1 MKVGFV
7 GLGHMGAPM
16 SRNVLAAG
24 HDLLVHD
31 LRREAAAGLEV
42 AGAGWAATPREV
54 AAGREAVITMLP
66 APAHVER
73 VLLGPDGLL
82 SGLAPGSVWIDM
94 STSVP
99 AVADRVR
106 AVAGDVAVLD
116 APVSGMA
123 AGARSGTLQIFVGG
137 EEAVFRR
144 VRPLLEAMGDPE
156 RILHVGGHGAGY
168 TVKLMI
174 NLLWFAHL
182 VATAEVLTIGTQAGV
197 DLATLRR
204 CLLASPAASN
214 FLERDVLSVLEA
226 GDYDDSFALA
236 LACKDLGLAVDLAG
250 HAGVRAEVSAVVE
263 QVYRR
268 ARAQYGDVG
277 GEMLPI
283 KLYEDL
289 TRTPL
294 RLPPVSTSAPRP
306 SLLNPPRL
314 PRPRPPRLPLS
325 PPLPHYRGP
334 SGRMSPG
341 TALSLQHHPRQV
353 VRRGC
358 RVHAAGGRVARITEA
373 FWLTGTGRQ
382 DVGWP
387 PEWCL

>member
-42 AGAGWAATPREV
+42 AGAGWAATPRE
-54 AAGREAVITMLP
+54 AAADREAVITMLP

-73 VLLGPDGLL
+73 VLFGPDGLL

-106 AVAGDVAVLD
+106 AVAGDAAVLD

-123 AGARSGTLQIFVGG
+123 VGARAGTLQIFVGG

-156 RILHVGGHGAGY
+156 RILYVGGHGAGY

-250 HAGVRAEVSAVVE
+250 HAGVPAEVSAVVE

-268 ARAQYGDVG
+268 ARAQYGDAG

-294 RLPPVSTSAPRP
+294 RLPPVSTSEAPA
-306 SLLNPPRL
+306 
-314 PRPRPPRLPLS
+314 LPLS
-325 PPLPHYRGP
+325 P
-334 SGRMSPG
+334 
-341 TALSLQHHPRQV
+341 A
-353 VRRGC
+353 
-358 RVHAAGGRVARITEA
+358 
-373 FWLTGTGRQ
+373 
-382 DVGWP
+382 P
-387 PEWCL
+387 PPAQPA

>member
-1 MKVGFV
+1 MNVGFI
-7 GLGHMGAPM
+7 GLGHMGGPM
-16 SRNVLAAG
+16 SRHVLAAG

-31 LRREAAAGLEV
+31 IRREAGAELEAAGAAWAASPRE
-42 AGAGWAATPREV
+42 AGAGREV
-54 AAGREAVITMLP
+54 VITMLP
-66 APAHVER
+66 TVTSVEQ
-73 VLLGPDGLL
+73 VLLGADGLL

-106 AVAGDVAVLD
+106 SVAETNAAGPVQILD

-123 AGARSGTLQIFVGG
+123 AGAKAGTLQIFVGG
-137 EEAVFRR
+137 EEATYHR

-156 RILHVGGHGAGY
+156 RILYVGAHGSGY
-168 TVKLMI
+168 TVKLML

-182 VATAEVLTIGTQAGV
+182 VATAEVLTIGTRAGV

-214 FLERDVLSVLEA
+214 FLEHDVLSVLRD
-226 GDYDDSFALA
+226 GDYDESFALA

-250 HAGVRAEVSAVVE
+250 HVGVPAELSALVE
-263 QVYRR
+263 QIYRR
-268 ARAQYGDVG
+268 ARAQYGDLG

-294 RLPPVSTSAPRP
+294 RLPPGAS
-306 SLLNPPRL
+306 
-314 PRPRPPRLPLS
+314 
-325 PPLPHYRGP
+325 
-334 SGRMSPG
+334 
-341 TALSLQHHPRQV
+341 LSL
-353 VRRGC
+353 
-358 RVHAAGGRVARITEA
+358 
-373 FWLTGTGRQ
+373 
-382 DVGWP
+382 
-387 PEWCL
+387 